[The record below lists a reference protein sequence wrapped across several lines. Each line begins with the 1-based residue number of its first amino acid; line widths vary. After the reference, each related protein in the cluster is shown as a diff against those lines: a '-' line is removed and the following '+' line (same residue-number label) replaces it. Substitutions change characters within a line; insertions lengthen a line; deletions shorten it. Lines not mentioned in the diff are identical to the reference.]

1 MSKQTPNYD
10 VFVSYSFADRSVA
23 ENVMRSLGEADL
35 SVFDP
40 ASLHPGTPSAEAI
53 WNALAISEAL
63 LAVMPMTGDPSPNTA
78 AELGAALAWNKPVFL
93 VRRENGHGQTP
104 FFLTGV
110 KVYPLSRID
119 DVANAIKR
127 GQEPLSE
134 DQQEKLHQVF
144 KDIGAP
150 TDRLLREP
158 ALLDQ
163 LAKNFRKKAGT
174 EVSGERLMYEM
185 LRLRKQRRWP
195 RIGKSGSAK
204 AAG

>member
-1 MSKQTPNYD
+1 
-10 VFVSYSFADRSVA
+10 
-23 ENVMRSLGEADL
+23 MRSLAEAGL
-35 SVFDP
+35 TVFDP
-40 ASLHPGTPSAEAI
+40 AGIQVGSSPAEEV
-53 WNALAISEAL
+53 WHALAISEAL
-63 LAVMPMTGDPSPNTA
+63 VAVMPTTGDPSPNTS

-93 VRRENGHGQTP
+93 VQRENGRTKTP
-104 FFLTGV
+104 WFFSGV

-134 DQQEKLHQVF
+134 DQQEKLREAF
-144 KDIGAP
+144 IDIGAP

-158 ALLDQ
+158 ALLDR
-163 LAKNFRKKAGT
+163 LAKRFRKKAGT